1 MYSSSSSTSSSSSS
15 SSSSKVKKVKKVAA
29 PKKKKAKAPE
39 IDAQWSWRTDS
50 GAWEPYDEKVNAKIE
65 ALHNKKPPKSG
76 IKTAKIDAERGVD
89 LSRMVQYRLD
99 DPSRIRQLKR
109 EENEESSDDS
119 DDDSE
124 PDEKAML
131 AKLRSGLPKKY
142 MRMAA
147 VPILGATLGARARMT
162 RDQYVGSRY
171 GGAPYLL
178 PGEKWPKCG
187 VCTEGGPKYLR
198 LMCQFDLAHVP
209 ATFRRL
215 YGNEGLL
222 QYMMCD
228 DECDG
233 WWDSFTGGHI
243 QRVVRVAEGPA
254 DQTKVPAKCELF
266 PIRMINGWEE
276 KPDYPHYED
285 YDDKLTDWFG
295 DDDDLQDFYQDND
308 DFHVRGDK
316 LGGWPDWTQSA
327 EYPACSKC
335 GTAMNYVF
343 NCSGDHVDFM
353 YGDCGTAQIMQCP
366 KHKDIFT
373 AVAACC

>member
-1 MYSSSSSTSSSSSS
+1 MSKIFDGLCFCITGTLSKPRKEIEKLIHTHGGDTADTVTLRVVYLITDASDLGSFSAKSEKARSRGVPILSEEFLHNCIKAKRVVDIKPYRFDSADAGKGKGKHAASSSSSTSSSSSS

-131 AKLRSGLPKKY
+131 AKLRTGLPKKY

-147 VPILGATLGARARMT
+147 VPILGGH
-162 RDQYVGSRY
+162 SR
-171 GGAPYLL
+171 
-178 PGEKWPKCG
+178 
-187 VCTEGGPKYLR
+187 
-198 LMCQFDLAHVP
+198 CQ
-209 ATFRRL
+209 
-215 YGNEGLL
+215 GK
-222 QYMMCD
+222 D
-228 DECDG
+228 D
-233 WWDSFTGGHI
+233 S
-243 QRVVRVAEGPA
+243 R
-254 DQTKVPAKCELF
+254 
-266 PIRMINGWEE
+266 PIRRIAVW
-276 KPDYPHYED
+276 
-285 YDDKLTDWFG
+285 
-295 DDDDLQDFYQDND
+295 
-308 DFHVRGDK
+308 RGT
-316 LGGWPDWTQSA
+316 LPPSR
-327 EYPACSKC
+327 
-335 GTAMNYVF
+335 
-343 NCSGDHVDFM
+343 
-353 YGDCGTAQIMQCP
+353 
-366 KHKDIFT
+366 
-373 AVAACC
+373 